1 MRVVNKYKGINNFFL
16 TENTMP
22 VNFSESASAVDFF
35 LNTEIE
41 IDLELELQAELEDE
55 LELCL

>member
-1 MRVVNKYKGINNFFL
+1 M
-16 TENTMP
+16 ENTMP

-41 IDLELELQAELEDE
+41 IDLELELQAELEYE